1 MQKALTKLPNGYI
14 INTVK
19 GVQKIMDKL
28 ILLGFDFILLTIYS
42 LIGFI
47 SFMLI
52 QGIVYWVTG
61 FSIYNWLMK
70 KLF

>member
-1 MQKALTKLPNGYI
+1 
-14 INTVK
+14 
-19 GVQKIMDKL
+19 MDKL
-28 ILLGFDFILLTIYS
+28 ILLGFDFILLAIYS

-52 QGIVYWVTG
+52 QGIVYWLTG

>member
-1 MQKALTKLPNGYI
+1 
-14 INTVK
+14 
-19 GVQKIMDKL
+19 MDKL
-28 ILLGFDFILLTIYS
+28 ILLEFDFILLAIYS

-47 SFMLI
+47 SFMLT
-52 QGIVYWVTG
+52 QGIVYWLTG